1 MKAKGESKCDRVIED
16 DDIALEASK
25 KWRDYSVTFHF
36 ALHDFDVG
44 VVIGTCVAIV
54 GPNGSGKSIL
64 LNLLARELKSTTGE
78 SRQPPKLRSGSIFS
92 AFCGFSDTDET
103 PVEYLQLYLEQE
115 GPSREQAVC
124 NMLAK
129 CGVPGNSHLTPIA
142 KL

>member
-1 MKAKGESKCDRVIED
+1 M
-16 DDIALEASK
+16 
-25 KWRDYSVTFHF
+25 TFHF

-54 GPNGSGKSIL
+54 GPNGPGKSIL
-64 LNLLARELKSTTGE
+64 LNLLARELKSTKGE

-103 PVEYLQLYLEQE
+103 PVEYLQLYLDQE

-129 CGVPGNSHLTPIA
+129 FGVPGNSHLTPIA